1 MTMQPFN
8 AALRRSEEFDKE
20 SERQFLVGEAI
31 LPEQFYASP
40 YSTFAKRPEVLLMQA
55 VLEDAFACFQG
66 QFISTSTRNLR
77 LAREAEIWFSSN
89 ATDSPFTFVN
99 ICTIFGLDP
108 AYVRRGLKQWHS
120 KGPLEI
126 RRRKRRVVMT
136 RPIVGLAA

>member
-1 MTMQPFN
+1 MTIQPLN
-8 AALRRSEEFDKE
+8 ATLRRSEEFEKE
-20 SERQFLVGEAI
+20 DERQFLVGEAI

-40 YSTFAKRPEVLLMQA
+40 YSTSAKRPEVVLMQA

-66 QFISTSTRNLR
+66 QFINTSTRSLR

-99 ICTIFGLDP
+99 ICTMLGLDP

-126 RRRKRRVVMT
+126 RRRKRRVVMA

>member
-1 MTMQPFN
+1 MTMQPLN
-8 AALRRSEEFDKE
+8 ATLRRSEEFEKE
-20 SERQFLVGEAI
+20 DERQFLMGEAL

-40 YSTFAKRPEVLLMQA
+40 YSTFAKRPEVVLMQA

-66 QFISTSTRNLR
+66 QFINTSIRSLR

-99 ICTIFGLDP
+99 ICTILGLDP